1 MTAAR
6 LIPPGSLF
14 VADDN
19 DQKPDESS
27 LSKRLGDLTFY
38 LVGVG
43 TIALVATSIRV
54 WAGMDVIQTQIQT
67 LVKSDANQDIRIEQ
81 VRTEMNNMRVQLGV
95 MRETI
100 RILGGGKH

>member
-6 LIPPGSLF
+6 LIPPGPLF

-19 DQKPDESS
+19 DQKPDESP

-43 TIALVATSIRV
+43 TIALIATSIRV
-54 WAGMDVIQTQIQT
+54 WAGMDVIQTQIQA
-67 LVKSDANQDIRIEQ
+67 LVKSDSNQDQRIEQ
-81 VRTEMNNMRVQLGV
+81 IRNELNNMRVQQGV

-100 RILGGGKH
+100 RLNHGGR